1 MIITP
6 GRTYLRSGT
15 FILPAL
21 LLALVLVAIPGQPLS
36 AQTANGKD
44 GSGGWVNS
52 VIASG
57 ANPEIINKYSSKLN
71 VWQTD
76 ILRLKT
82 RIGSPEFAQSNQQQ
96 PTIDTL
102 QIIISE
108 LRKFSSELK
117 PELDSSSLRLQR
129 LGPAPKEGEPES
141 DTLASQ
147 RTLIR
152 DEVAAYSGLTKRAE
166 VLLLRADQII
176 AVYNAKRRQEF
187 LSRLLSRSQNF
198 GDGNFWTQTLP
209 NSVREMGRITD
220 WTAGWIGKKL
230 RQSWLL
236 FITTL
241 FVAGAAGL
249 ALFVLSYRL
258 LRSVGTRTLGPDD
271 DYTRS
276 ERGAAILR
284 RTLSVSLPIVGMFA
298 VFQLVSS
305 SFELLTAT
313 EFEFSRQFLLLISVA
328 VFLLSAFR
336 YSFIPR
342 DRGEQL
348 FRLHETSSRWL
359 FRLASLYVMVWLV
372 DHVLQL
378 IEHTTLASLA
388 LGISRSLFFAIIYS
402 IILGSLLL
410 VRLIRPDAGALSR
423 QTYGWPRWIYGVVA
437 LFAFVIF
444 AAALLGYV
452 TLAHFI
458 GSQIVTT
465 GGLLFLLSLVHLMA
479 EYLSTPKKN
488 FSEDAEQD
496 EDAHPPMINATQGVV
511 LGIGLDLLVLLIGI
525 PLLLL
530 QWGYEWSEVRSW
542 ISSAFFG
549 FQIGAF
555 NLSLQSVF
563 LAIGTFIAGLMLTR
577 TVRRM
582 FERRTEYVF
591 ADDTGTQDSIAKI
604 LTYLGFALTI
614 LVALS
619 FVGLGLSNL
628 VLIAGALSI
637 GIGFGLQ
644 SIVNN
649 FVSGLILLT
658 ERPIK
663 KGDWIIL
670 NEVEGFV
677 EQIKVRSTE
686 IRTFDRS
693 SVIIPNADL
702 ITGRVTNWTYGN
714 KTGRVVVDVGV
725 AYDSD
730 PERVFELLMEIAR
743 SQPKA
748 LRNPQP
754 RCLFS
759 DFADSALIFSLRVYI
774 ANVEDTFEV
783 RTSVRNAI
791 WKKFREEG
799 IEIAF
804 PQRDLHIKDGGG
816 LRDLFGKSSSPS

>member
-1 MIITP
+1 MIFKP
-6 GRTYLRSGT
+6 GRTARRLG
-15 FILPAL
+15 ILI
-21 LLALVLVAIPGQPLS
+21 LLAFPLAMLPGIS
-36 AQTANGKD
+36 VFAQTTNNANNKD
-44 GSGGWVNS
+44 TSDRWVNS

-76 ILRLKT
+76 ILRLKN
-82 RIGSPEFAQSNQQQ
+82 RIESSEFSLSNQQQ
-96 PTIDTL
+96 FSIDAL

-108 LRKFSSELK
+108 LRTFTSELN
-117 PELDSSSLRLQR
+117 PELDSSNLRLER
-129 LGPAPKEGEPES
+129 LGPEPKEGEQES

-147 RTLIR
+147 RALIK
-152 DEVAAYSGLTKRAE
+152 DEVGAYDGLIKRAE
-166 VLLLRADQII
+166 VLLLQADQII
-176 AVYNAKRRQEF
+176 AVYNAKRRKAF
-187 LSRLLSRSQNF
+187 LSQLLSRSMNF
-198 GDGNFWTQTLP
+198 GDGKFWTQTVT
-209 NSVREMGRITD
+209 NSVREMGRISD
-220 WTAGWIGKKL
+220 WTTSWIGKKL

-236 FITTL
+236 LLSTL
-241 FVAGAAGL
+241 VVTGAAGL

-258 LRSVGTRTLGPDD
+258 LRSVGTRRLGPDEE
-271 DYTRS
+271 YTRS

-284 RTLSVSLPIVGMFA
+284 RTLSVSLPIVGIFA
-298 VFQLVSS
+298 VFYLVSS
-305 SFELLTAT
+305 SFELLSEAEL
-313 EFEFSRQFLLLISVA
+313 EFTGRLLLLFAVA
-328 VFLLSAFR
+328 TFLLSAFR
-336 YSFIPR
+336 YSFVPD
-342 DRGEQL
+342 DRAEQL

-359 FRLASLYVMVWLV
+359 YRLLSIYVIAWLI

-378 IEHTTLASLA
+378 IEQATFASLA
-388 LGISRSLFFAIIYS
+388 LGVSRSLLFAFIFSAII
-402 IILGSLLL
+402 GCFLL
-410 VRLIRPDAGALSR
+410 VRLIRSDASALSR
-423 QTYGWPRWIYGVVA
+423 QTFGWPRWIYGLISV
-437 LFAFVIF
+437 FAIVIF
-444 AAALLGYV
+444 AATLLGYV
-452 TLAHFI
+452 NLGHFV

-465 GGLLFLLSLVHLMA
+465 GGLLFFLSLVHLTA
-479 EYLSTPKKN
+479 EYLSTPKRN
-488 FSEDAEQD
+488 VSEDPEQ
-496 EDAHPPMINATQGVV
+496 EDDDHPAMISATQGVV

-530 QWGYEWSEVRSW
+530 QWGYEWNEVRGW
-542 ISSAFFG
+542 ISSVFFG
-549 FQIGAF
+549 FQIGEIK
-555 NLSLQSVF
+555 LSLQSVF
-563 LAIGTFIAGLMLTR
+563 LAIGAFIVGLMLTR

-591 ADDTGTQDSIAKI
+591 AGDTGTQDSIAKI
-604 LTYLGFALTI
+604 LTYVGFALTI

-619 FVGLGLSNL
+619 FIGLGLSNL

-677 EQIKVRSTE
+677 EQINVRSTE

-714 KTGRVVVDVGV
+714 RTGRVVVNVGV
-725 AYDSD
+725 SYDSD
-730 PERVFELLMEIAR
+730 PERVFDLLMEIGR

-748 LRNPQP
+748 LNNPQP
-754 RCLFS
+754 RCIFA
-759 DFADSALIFSLRVYI
+759 DFADSALLFSLRVYI

-791 WKKFREEG
+791 WKRFREEG

-804 PQRDLHIKDGGG
+804 PQRDLHIRDSDG
-816 LRDLFGKSSSPS
+816 LRGLFEKSSSAS